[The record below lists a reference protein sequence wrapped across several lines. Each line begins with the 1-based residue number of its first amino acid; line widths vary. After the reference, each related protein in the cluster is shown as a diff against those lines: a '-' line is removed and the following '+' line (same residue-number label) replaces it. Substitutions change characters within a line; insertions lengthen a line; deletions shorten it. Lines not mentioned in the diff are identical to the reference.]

1 MRIKEIMERVTPA
14 YDPDA
19 GFLRNVG
26 RAGLNRFVR
35 GQLGTDAY
43 SDEEEDKKRQER
55 AAQREVD
62 RQKAA
67 ANQAAR
73 EIDQANVPA
82 GGTAPQTS
90 AANTQSVAPA
100 PAPAAPAQTTP
111 APNFGQGGYAATTTT
126 VKPAAITPTTP
137 AKPTAPNF
145 SRGGYAATTTNA
157 PTAAVPAIPARPT
170 APAVNPTKPPQVYTF
185 DGRALNPGNANDARI
200 IKTLQSQGVTSGRT
214 NPKPSAA
221 AQNIAALQDLRQ
233 TAIRTGDRN
242 YLRQINQRLGLP
254 PDSTT

>member
-35 GQLGTDAY
+35 GQVGVDAY
-43 SDEEEDKKRQER
+43 SDEEEAEKRQER

-100 PAPAAPAQTTP
+100 PAPAAPA
-111 APNFGQGGYAATTTT
+111 
-126 VKPAAITPTTP
+126 
-137 AKPTAPNF
+137 PTAPTPNF
-145 SRGGYAATTTNA
+145 AQGTAGRTTINA
-157 PTAAVPAIPARPT
+157 PTAAVPAIRPYVPQVSTAATAAPAQTPAQT
-170 APAVNPTKPPQVYTF
+170 PAVNPAKPPQVYTF
-185 DGRALNPGNANDARI
+185 DGRALNPANANDANI
-200 IKTLQSQGVTSGRT
+200 IKQLQAAGVTSGRT
-214 NPKPSAA
+214 NPKPSS
-221 AQNIAALQDLRQ
+221 AQTARALQDLRQ
-233 TAIRTGDRN
+233 IAIRTGDRD
-242 YLRQINQRLGLP
+242 YLKQINQRLGLP